1 MSTEFNELLQ
11 FPSGNSLQIWIV
23 GSREEV
29 LHTINEFYV
38 RRLATDRS
46 QFSPMIPAPF
56 APGKYMTLLMR

>member
-1 MSTEFNELLQ
+1 MMLFTEFNELLQ
-11 FPSGNSLQIWIV
+11 YPAGNSLQIWIV

-46 QFSPMIPAPF
+46 QFGPMIPAP
-56 APGKYMTLLMR
+56 GR

>member
-11 FPSGNSLQIWIV
+11 FSGGNSLQIWIV

-38 RRLATDRS
+38 RRLATDRN
-46 QFSPMIPAPF
+46 QFSPMIPAPL
-56 APGKYMTLLMR
+56 APGKYMTLLLR